1 MYFEDITTN
10 NRENPEFVVTPSAQ
24 TNFLS
29 SNPRPNLIPAQNHSR
44 RPNVCITENYLRNYN
59 PPTVPRGSNYATVSK
74 FGKRMFVVGDSHVKR
89 IKHLDFN
96 KELRSGK
103 EFLKPFSGANSKQLD
118 HYIIPTLVDGKCCSP
133 SFMNKWHTQ

>member
-1 MYFEDITTN
+1 MYFEDIISN
-10 NRENPEFVVTPSAQ
+10 NRENSDFVVTPSVQ

-44 RPNVCITENYLRNYN
+44 RPSVCTTENYLRNYN
-59 PPTVPRGSNYATVSK
+59 PPIVPRGSNYATVSK
-74 FGKRMFVVGDSHVKR
+74 FGKKMFVVGDSHVKR
-89 IKHLDFN
+89 IKHLDSD

-103 EFLKPFSGANSKQLD
+103 AFLKSFSGANSKQLD

-133 SFMNKWHTQ
+133 SFTNKWHTQ

>member
-1 MYFEDITTN
+1 MYFEDITSS
-10 NRENPEFVVTPSAQ
+10 NRENSDFVVTPSVQ

-44 RPNVCITENYLRNYN
+44 RPSICTTENYLRNYN
-59 PPTVPRGSNYATVSK
+59 PPIVPRGSNYATVSK
-74 FGKRMFVVGDSHVKR
+74 FGKKMFVVGDSHVKR
-89 IKHLDFN
+89 IKHLDSD

-103 EFLKPFSGANSKQLD
+103 AFLKSFSGANSKQLD